1 MAARLGAPAAFLR
14 GVNIASAAHSAA
26 PSFPVVPAVA
36 AAPKGASFASQ
47 LLGLTSAAPAK
58 LPTAVGTANA
68 ATTEQAQIVNW
79 LPGFTL
85 PKPIAKPT
93 TLSLPLSIG
102 SKRSTADHKQASK
115 PSAQTVET
123 AAVPVPAIL
132 PAPTVEV
139 AEPAAT
145 EAIAPVTSQP
155 PAAPPVETEDPEEL
169 AVPGVSAATAQPDP
183 QDMAFATR
191 VQPVQSTQ
199 HSALPA
205 EMASSDA
212 VASATK
218 KVVAAPEDQN
228 ASAAPEPHVVP
239 AAIPSTAAD
248 HTAASA
254 ASTPAPAPH
263 AANAIHRTEAPVSP
277 VDAATKS
284 TTPLKDISLQVNQP
298 GKERVD
304 VRVVQQ
310 GNEVHV
316 SVHSGDATL
325 TSGLRQGLSDLQSRL
340 EETGYRSEMWRPGVS
355 SAPVSASPSAQ
366 ESGNHSRGDE
376 GQQQQQGGSQQ
387 ESGRRNQQQSNQPHW
402 VEELESSFGGEKASG
417 GFHGF
422 GS

>member
-1 MAARLGAPAAFLR
+1 MPAVPAASKA
-14 GVNIASAAHSAA
+14 GGAAI
-26 PSFPVVPAVA
+26 
-36 AAPKGASFASQ
+36 ASFASQ
-47 LLGLTSAAPAK
+47 LLGLIPAAPA
-58 LPTAVGTANA
+58 NA
-68 ATTEQAQIVNW
+68 GTTEQAPIINV
-79 LPGFTL
+79 LPGFTM
-85 PKPIAKPT
+85 PKLVTKPT

-102 SKRSTADHKQASK
+102 SKRSTLDQKSTK
-115 PSAQTVET
+115 PQTID
-123 AAVPVPAIL
+123 AATVPVPAIP
-132 PAPTVEV
+132 PAPATEIAKPVVGDDVEAVAVSEV
-139 AEPAAT
+139 A
-145 EAIAPVTSQP
+145 SHL
-155 PAAPPVETEDPEEL
+155 PAAPPVEADEPEEI
-169 AVPGVSAATAQPDP
+169 AAPSVSAAPAQPDP
-183 QDMAFATR
+183 QDMAFAAR

-205 EMASSDA
+205 ELASSAA
-212 VASATK
+212 VATATK
-218 KVVAAPEDQN
+218 RVVAAPEDQN
-228 ASAAPEPHVVP
+228 SSTTAEPHAVP
-239 AAIPSTAAD
+239 TTVPNTAVDRAAE
-248 HTAASA
+248 SA
-254 ASTPAPAPH
+254 TTTPH

-277 VDAATKS
+277 AEAATKS

-355 SAPVSASPSAQ
+355 TAPVAASPSAQ

-376 GQQQQQGGSQQ
+376 GQSQQHGGSQQ
-387 ESGRRNQQQSNQPHW
+387 EGGRRNQNQSNQPHW
-402 VEELESSFGGEKASG
+402 VEELESSFGGDKSSG